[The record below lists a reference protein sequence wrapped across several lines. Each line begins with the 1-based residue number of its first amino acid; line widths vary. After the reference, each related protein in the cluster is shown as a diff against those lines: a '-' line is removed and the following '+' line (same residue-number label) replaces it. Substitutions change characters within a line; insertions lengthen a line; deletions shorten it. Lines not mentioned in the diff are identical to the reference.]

1 MSAIKGVDYIRVF
14 PSSSVLFKELSF
26 FFTFFPLSLYVDTRN
41 HKSKKKKFT
50 LHRLCSH
57 NETDYQSISDSFRNA
72 AVNNPIS
79 TDT

>member
-26 FFTFFPLSLYVDTRN
+26 FLHFSLSRYTWTLGTIN
-41 HKSKKKKFT
+41 QKKKFT

-57 NETDYQSISDSFRNA
+57 NETDYPSMSDSYKNA